1 MFVFFLFKEMVLCLY
16 FFNVMFKVAFEINFF
31 MFIIL
36 FIFCL
41 LGLWLK
47 FLLNFKSLLVL
58 LFIVEIIIM
67 I

>member
-1 MFVFFLFKEMVLCLY
+1 
-16 FFNVMFKVAFEINFF
+16 MFKVAFEINFF